1 VGSAASL
8 SSLSPAAVI
17 FGCAGPTLGA
27 REHDFFRDIDPLGF
41 ILFQRNCQT
50 PAQVRQ
56 LVADLRD
63 AVGRADAPVLIDQ
76 EGGRVARL
84 KPPHWPAY
92 PSATA
97 IAALGGDRAV
107 EAAWIGAR
115 LIADDLLALG
125 ITVDCLPVLDV
136 PVSGADNVIGDR
148 AYGQSPGP
156 VTVLGRAAAEGLLAG
171 GVLPVM
177 KHMPGH
183 GRALVDS
190 HHALPRVEA
199 SRAVL
204 ETSDFSPFRA
214 LAHLPL
220 AMTAHLVYEA
230 IDSERPATLS
240 ARVIG
245 DVIRASIGF
254 DGLLLTDDLSM
265 QALGGNFAERA
276 QSALQ
281 AGCDVV
287 LHCNGELGEMTEIA
301 SMVPSLTEKAQE
313 RVARA
318 EAMRG
323 TPQAIER
330 AALEARFSAL
340 MGSEV

>member
-1 VGSAASL
+1 L
-8 SSLSPAAVI
+8 SSRSPAAVI
-17 FGCAGPTLGA
+17 FGCAGPTLA
-27 REHDFFRDIDPLGF
+27 PREREFFREVDPLGF
-41 ILFQRNCQT
+41 ILFQRNCRT
-50 PAQVRQ
+50 PAEVRQ

-63 AVGRADAPVLIDQ
+63 AVGRPEAPVLIDQ

-92 PSATA
+92 PSAAA
-97 IAALGGDRAV
+97 IAALGGDRAAEV
-107 EAAWIGAR
+107 ASIGAR
-115 LIADDLLALG
+115 LIADDLSALG

-156 VTVLGRAAAEGLLAG
+156 VTALGRAAAEGLLAG

-190 HHALPRVEA
+190 HHALPYVDA
-199 SRAVL
+199 PRAVL
-204 ETSDFSPFRA
+204 EASDFSPFRA

-220 AMTAHLVYEA
+220 GMTAHLVYQA
-230 IDSERPATLS
+230 IDPERPATLS

-254 DGLLLTDDLSM
+254 DGLLITDDLSM
-265 QALGGNFAERA
+265 QALGGSFAERTQA
-276 QSALQ
+276 ALR

-301 SMVPSLTEKAQE
+301 SVVPPLTAKAQE

-318 EAMRG
+318 EATRG
-323 TPQAIER
+323 TPRPIER